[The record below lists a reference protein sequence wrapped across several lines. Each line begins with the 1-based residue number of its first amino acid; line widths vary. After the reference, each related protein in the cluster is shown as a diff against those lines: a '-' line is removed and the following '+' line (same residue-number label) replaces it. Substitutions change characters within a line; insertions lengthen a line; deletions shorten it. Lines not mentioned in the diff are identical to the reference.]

1 MEYKIS
7 AFASQITGGQVEV
20 KVIIVEVEGC
30 DVVVEKLS
38 TNNLEEKFSTV
49 VGCVVVSVS
58 QTHSGFTNVAV
69 FRFSSQ

>member
-7 AFASQITGGQVEV
+7 AFASHIIGGQVEV
-20 KVIIVEVEGC
+20 EVIIVEVVGC
-30 DVVVEKLS
+30 
-38 TNNLEEKFSTV
+38 STV

-58 QTHSGFTNVAV
+58 QMHSGFTNVAV

>member
-20 KVIIVEVEGC
+20 EVIIVEVEGC

-38 TNNLEEKFSTV
+38 T
-49 VGCVVVSVS
+49 CVVVSVS
-58 QTHSGFTNVAV
+58 QMHSGFTNVAV